1 MWSAR
6 PSLEWKWLK
15 DSCGPWDLGGP
26 RNGGLPLLVTLG
38 LSAAWHL
45 VELKLGKWTV
55 LGTSDP
61 TGLLAILA
69 KSNQ

>member
-1 MWSAR
+1 MRETWNVC
-6 PSLEWKWLK
+6 PSLELK
-15 DSCGPWDLGGP
+15 DSCSPWDLGGP
-26 RNGGLPLLVTLG
+26 RNGGLPLVTLG

-45 VELKLGKWTV
+45 VELKLGKWPV

-69 KSNQ
+69 KLNQ

>member
-1 MWSAR
+1 MCSVC

-15 DSCGPWDLGGP
+15 DSWDLGGP

-55 LGTSDP
+55 LGTSDT